1 MQIMIKVVRKRK
13 SMAARFLEKQE
24 IPLPFSLQNKR
35 FVMVTMKKMCKLVIY
50 FIFQLRRS
58 QCSLLRERNKIY
70 ETTEKYYILKIIA
83 KK

>member
-1 MQIMIKVVRKRK
+1 
-13 SMAARFLEKQE
+13 MAARFLEKQE
-24 IPLPFSLQNKR
+24 ILLPFSLQNKR

-58 QCSLLRERNKIY
+58 QWSLLRGRNKLY
-70 ETTEKYYILKIIA
+70 ETTEKYDILKIIA